1 MIQFEKLRKNYEEE
15 FLKLY
20 QIADILDINISVDFK
35 KKLNN
40 NEFVKLDLL
49 LEEIYLK
56 IQSEWTQK
64 NYSFLNKFSKTPR
77 QEQINNIQTINGLN
91 IPYSYERC
99 FLPEKFEHNL
109 MEKLDFFESRV
120 LLYSSGM
127 SAILAVVLFLNTILK
142 NKDNIVCYFFGG
154 YFETIKLFA
163 NFSSIH
169 YVNSLEENIEIM
181 DVIYIEPIKYDLSM
195 EVVNIKHVVDT
206 LKRRKSKKPLFVIFD
221 TTLHG
226 NSFKIRTFLEYI
238 TNIDQIIVI
247 NLRSLLKLHQEGL
260 GFAHAGVLELFTSVK
275 VKAILE
281 RFYEILKTNRWVCS
295 LSPTPATVSL
305 LDFKGFSKDLDY
317 CMRILENNM
326 LFYNQIKKYSGKGLI
341 EKIIFPSGSTNEI
354 CTVEAPFVFV
364 TIKNPSI
371 ERLQLVVNFL
381 ISNSKEIIYNR
392 QSFGFRNTSIDYFIT
407 SDIDPKYIIKIA
419 IGRVKGLSYYNLI
432 DSIEVLSDVKEYSS
446 LL

>member
-1 MIQFEKLRKNYEEE
+1 M
-15 FLKLY
+15 
-20 QIADILDINISVDFK
+20 
-35 KKLNN
+35 
-40 NEFVKLDLL
+40 
-49 LEEIYLK
+49 
-56 IQSEWTQK
+56 
-64 NYSFLNKFSKTPR
+64 
-77 QEQINNIQTINGLN
+77 
-91 IPYSYERC
+91 
-99 FLPEKFEHNL
+99 
-109 MEKLDFFESRV
+109 
-120 LLYSSGM
+120 
-127 SAILAVVLFLNTILK
+127 
-142 NKDNIVCYFFGG
+142 
-154 YFETIKLFA
+154 
-163 NFSSIH
+163 
-169 YVNSLEENIEIM
+169 
-181 DVIYIEPIKYDLSM
+181 
-195 EVVNIKHVVDT
+195 
-206 LKRRKSKKPLFVIFD
+206 FVIFD

-247 NLRSLLKLHQEGL
+247 NLRSLLKLDQEGL
-260 GFAHAGVLELFTSVK
+260 EFAHAGLLELFTSVK
-275 VKAILE
+275 VKPILE

-354 CTVEAPFVFV
+354 FPVEAPFVFV

-381 ISNSKEIIYNR
+381 ISNSKGIIYNR

-432 DSIEVLSDVKEYSS
+432 DSIEVLSDVKQYSS